1 MKKTIPAQKNKIRKH
16 IWLFFLAGMISPIVA
31 SDQIPAPKQQNP
43 IALIGGVIHTVS
55 GADIPDATILFENG
69 IITALGSNVALPE
82 STCKINIQGLHVYPG
97 LISANTLLGLTEI
110 NAVRATLD
118 FDETGMLNPN
128 VRAEVAF
135 NPDSEILPVTR
146 ANGITMALSVPTGGL
161 ISGTSALMMLDGWTW
176 EEMTLKAPVGLH
188 VSWPDMKITKDKED
202 PKSEEKQKKK
212 LAVQLQQLREIFSE
226 ARAYHK
232 SKKSEGQEDI
242 PYHDT
247 DPRLEAL
254 IPAIE
259 REIPVFIKADE
270 IRQIQA
276 AVDWAIEENIKMVL
290 VGGYDAWR
298 MTDLLKE
305 ENIPVIITETH
316 RLPERRWEAYDA
328 PYTLPD
334 KLFEAGVKFCISGS
348 GSKMGTANE
357 RNLPYQAATTAS
369 YGLPKSEALKSVTL
383 YVAEIL
389 GVSDRVG
396 SLEVGKDATMI
407 VTTGD
412 PLEVM
417 SSVEM
422 EFIQGRQI
430 DLSSRHTELYQ
441 KYLTKYKQLGIIK
454 E

>member
-1 MKKTIPAQKNKIRKH
+1 MKKIIPARKNKIRKH
-16 IWLFFLAGMISPIVA
+16 IWLFLLAGMISPIVA
-31 SDQIPAPKQQNP
+31 SDQIPAPKQKNP

-55 GADIPDATILFENG
+55 GADIEDGTLLFENG
-69 IITALGSNVALPE
+69 KITALGKNVALPE
-82 STCKINIQGLHVYPG
+82 STQRINIPDLHVYPG
-97 LISANTLLGLTEI
+97 LISANTLIGLTEI

-118 FDETGMLNPN
+118 FTETGTLNPN

-146 ANGITMALSVPTGGL
+146 ANGVTMALSVPTGGL

-176 EEMTLKAPVGLH
+176 EEMTLKAPLGLH
-188 VSWPDMKITKDKED
+188 ISWPDMKIAKDKED

-212 LAVQLQQLREIFSE
+212 LAEQLKQLREIFSE

-232 SKKSEGQEDI
+232 AKKSEGQKDI

-247 DPRLEAL
+247 DPRLESL
-254 IPAIE
+254 IPVIE
-259 REIPVFIKADE
+259 KEIPVFVKADE

-276 AVDWAIEENIKMVL
+276 AVDWATEENIKMVL
-290 VGGYDAWR
+290 VGGYDSWR
-298 MTDLLKE
+298 VTDLLKE
-305 ENIPVIITETH
+305 KNIPVIITETH

-328 PYTLPD
+328 PFTLPN
-334 KLFEAGVKFCISGS
+334 KLFEAGIKFCISGS
-348 GSKMGTANE
+348 GTKMGTTNE
-357 RNLPYQAATTAS
+357 RNLPYQAGTAAAH
-369 YGLPKSEALKSVTL
+369 GLPKTEALKSVTL
-383 YVAEIL
+383 YAAEIL

-396 SLEVGKDATMI
+396 SLEVGKDATLI

-417 SSVEM
+417 SNVKM